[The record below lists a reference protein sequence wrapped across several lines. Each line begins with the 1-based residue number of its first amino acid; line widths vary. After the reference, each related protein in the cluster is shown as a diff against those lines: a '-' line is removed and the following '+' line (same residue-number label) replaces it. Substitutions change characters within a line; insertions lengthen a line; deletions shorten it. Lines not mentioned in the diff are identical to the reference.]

1 MWIVELKS
9 CHYSFCCAVADFDD
23 ITMSLTFQA
32 SSPIGTVECAT
43 FSITDDNI
51 MEPVESFNVT
61 GSGGNF
67 MGPSETQVN
76 IQDND
81 GNKL

>member
-1 MWIVELKS
+1 
-9 CHYSFCCAVADFDD
+9 
-23 ITMSLTFQA
+23 MSLTFQA
-32 SSPIGTVECAT
+32 SSAIGTMECVT

-51 MEPVESFNVT
+51 VEPVESFTVT

-67 MGPSETQVN
+67 LNMGQVD

-81 GNKL
+81 GKRL